1 MRDINLWLLLILI
14 FAFVLCQCSKDT
26 KVINEETLF
35 EQANKAQMVQNYRQA
50 VEIYQ
55 KIINDYSDSPRLDKA
70 LFMIGYIKM
79 ENLDEKEDAL
89 SYFNKL
95 IEKYPNSDL
104 VDDAQFMIESIK
116 SGQDALS
123 KFKNK
128 TSP

>member
-1 MRDINLWLLLILI
+1 MAHKSFWLIPL
-14 FAFVLCQCSKDT
+14 VLTVVFLGCSKET
-26 KVINEETLF
+26 QIVNEETLF
-35 EQANKAQMVQNYRQA
+35 EQANKSQMVQNYRQA
-50 VEIYQ
+50 VEIYK
-55 KIINDYSDSPRLDKA
+55 KIINDYPDSPQLDKA

-104 VDDAQFMIESIK
+104 VDDAEFMIESIQ

-123 KFKNK
+123 TFKNK